1 MAGRVAVFMMIVALP
16 LVAMA
21 SWKPLRASAQA
32 ASDAGLHPGRL
43 AIYHGFP
50 SLVNGSGGD
59 PAAASEV
66 FQEYDIVVLG
76 DGLQDPAH
84 PDHANTASLIARLKT
99 PPNATA
105 VYGYI
110 PIGVTTANLS
120 NEEIQSRVDAWMALG
135 TAGIFVDEA
144 DYAFGVSRQRQNEV
158 VDYVHSRGLGVF
170 INAFDPDDVFSPAI
184 HMLNPEGLPAH
195 LGSTDI
201 YLHESFQVILG
212 EFQDPAFW
220 ASKSDRALAYQSE
233 FGTRMAAVT
242 TVSPGQ
248 PGFDSTKFEYAW
260 WSALLYGFDAM
271 GWGEPD
277 YSAGD
282 NSLPFRQRPDPG
294 DVGRAFTSPVS
305 HSPPAHTRTTTA
317 GTIEVNTDSH
327 VGSFTPDPLQAAVDI
342 IPGTFPNRVN
352 PSSSAKIPV
361 AVLTT
366 ETLDAS
372 SIDPSTVRFGP
383 TGMEAAPMYSDLE
396 DVEGDGDIDLLLGFH
411 VQDTG
416 IACGD
421 LAAWLT
427 GNTFSGRSVEGTD
440 TIETAG
446 CKKD

>member
-1 MAGRVAVFMMIVALP
+1 MAGRVAVFMLIIALP
-16 LVAMA
+16 LVALA
-21 SWKPLRASAQA
+21 SRRPLVASAQA
-32 ASDAGLHPGRL
+32 ASVAGLRPGRL

-50 SLVNGSGGD
+50 SLVNSSGGD
-59 PAAASEV
+59 PAAATEV
-66 FQEYDIVVLG
+66 FKVYDIVVLG
-76 DGLQDPAH
+76 DGLQDPSH
-84 PDHANTASLIARLKT
+84 PDHANTATLVANLKT

-110 PIGVTTANLS
+110 PIGVTTSNLS
-120 NEEIQSRVDAWMALG
+120 YEEIQTRVDAWKGMG
-135 TAGIFVDEA
+135 TAGIFLDEA

-158 VDYVHSRGLGVF
+158 VDYAHSQGLGVF
-170 INAFDPDDVFSPAI
+170 INAFDPDDVFSPAV
-184 HMLNPEGLPAH
+184 HPLNPEGLSAH
-195 LGSTDI
+195 LASSDI
-201 YLHESFQVILG
+201 YLHESFQIILG

-242 TVSPGQ
+242 TVSGGQ
-248 PGFDSTKFEYAW
+248 PGFDSMKFEYAW

-271 GWGEPD
+271 GWGELD

-282 NSLPFRQRPDPG
+282 NNLPFRPRPDPG
-294 DVGRAFTSPVS
+294 DVGSGFTSPVS
-305 HSPPAHTRTTTA
+305 HSPPVHNRTTNA
-317 GTIEVNTDSH
+317 GTVEVNTESH
-327 VGSFTPDPLQAAVDI
+327 TGSFVPAPLPAAVDI

-383 TGMEAAPMYSDLE
+383 TGTEAAPMYSDLE

-427 GNTFSGRSVEGTD
+427 GDTFSGRSVEGTD

-446 CKKD
+446 CKLD